1 MTNEHLKTTVL
12 GILEEQLRMDDPKIT
27 GFTLKRLENK
37 GYSIKKAK
45 EMIAGVLLD
54 EVYYVLKQG
63 RPFDLSRYEKEMKKL
78 K

>member
-1 MTNEHLKTTVL
+1 MANEHLKTTVL

-27 GFTLKRLENK
+27 GITLKRLEDN
-37 GYSIKKAK
+37 GHSTKKAK

-63 RPFDLSRYEKEMKKL
+63 RPFDLSRYEKEMKQL

>member
-1 MTNEHLKTTVL
+1 MANEHLKTTVL

-27 GFTLKRLENK
+27 GITLKRLEDN
-37 GYSIKKAK
+37 GHSTKKAK
-45 EMIAGVLLD
+45 EMIAQVLLD
-54 EVYYVLKQG
+54 EIYFVLNKG

>member
-1 MTNEHLKTTVL
+1 MANEHLKTTVL

-27 GFTLKRLENK
+27 GITLKRLEGN
-37 GYSIKKAK
+37 GHSTKKAK
-45 EMIAGVLLD
+45 EMIAQVLLD
-54 EVYYVLKQG
+54 EIYFVLNKG